1 VEVAAV
7 NLTPS
12 GSAPAA
18 DYVPRGRERSP
29 RLVRIGRRRWPKQGT
44 AEQWIKEGKAATHW
58 TRLSCHR
65 FRANEVRLTS
75 FQQRLFKTGG
85 RLIRH
90 ARSFIL
96 QLAES
101 YLTVNLFRQML
112 QRIEQLAWHPTG

>member
-1 VEVAAV
+1 MPLQRMERRVRVLGTPDDRPVLCRVAQSESRSGV

-18 DYVPRGRERSP
+18 DDVPRGRERSP

-65 FRANEVRLTS
+65 FRANKVRLPAS
-75 FQQRLFKTGG
+75 G
-85 RLIRH
+85 
-90 ARSFIL
+90 
-96 QLAES
+96 
-101 YLTVNLFRQML
+101 
-112 QRIEQLAWHPTG
+112 